1 LYFTLNSIQ
10 SDIGLFH
17 HFNNIKIM
25 KYTHRAACDKLAM
38 YLYIIV
44 SNHSVVVGVCV
55 CVCGDLSNSTEYG

>member
-1 LYFTLNSIQ
+1 
-10 SDIGLFH
+10 
-17 HFNNIKIM
+17 M